1 MFGDSEEEGD
11 NSDDGIDYEEYGD
24 SGKLKLIEGWGLGLG
39 GRGGGGETAMHL
51 KSIIRFNK
59 DVN

>member
-24 SGKLKLIEGWGLGLG
+24 SGKLKLIERWGLGLG
-39 GRGGGGETAMHL
+39 GRGGGRRDSHAV
-51 KSIIRFNK
+51 KKYN
-59 DVN
+59 